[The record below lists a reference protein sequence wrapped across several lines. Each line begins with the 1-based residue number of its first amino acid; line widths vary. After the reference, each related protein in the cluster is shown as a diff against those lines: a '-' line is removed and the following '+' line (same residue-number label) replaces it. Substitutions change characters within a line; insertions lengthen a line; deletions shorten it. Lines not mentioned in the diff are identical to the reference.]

1 MTTEVQDY
9 WISSLG
15 WSWEWKFLE
24 VLGQATTVFHS
35 KVTRSIDLKLFSFS
49 LVFTLIKSK
58 VKIMFQKKKRC
69 CVLSDLQT

>member
-35 KVTRSIDLKLFSFS
+35 KVTRSIDLFSFS